1 MKLIS
6 LYWRLHAR
14 PVADLI
20 QWSGRIPT
28 GLTSA
33 QERRAVYTATWFFAG
48 FCDKPTGEY
57 RLVIGHLINRIPG
70 FLLYQS

>member
-6 LYWRLHAR
+6 LHWLFHAR

-20 QWSGRIPT
+20 RWVGRFPT

-33 QERRAVYTATWFFAG
+33 QERRAVYTAT
-48 FCDKPTGEY
+48 
-57 RLVIGHLINRIPG
+57 G
-70 FLLYQS
+70 FLLGFVISLLVSIAW

>member
-6 LYWRLHAR
+6 LHWRLHAR

-20 QWSGRIPT
+20 RGVGRFHT

-33 QERRAVYTATWFFAG
+33 QERRAVYIATLG
-48 FCDKPTGEY
+48 F
-57 RLVIGHLINRIPG
+57 VIG
-70 FLLYQS
+70 LLVNIAWQLDT